1 MKHWLHFLPSSFRP
15 QDLPQFSVFGFFLSS
30 FFFLFHFFIFIF
42 IFFHFNYHSSLLL
55 FHFLSQTEREF
66 KLQLVA
72 DVKPARACSKDTL
85 FYWVHPEVKEVG
97 CGTRQSKNL
106 PKPYCVIIILLGCQ
120 QDVTGEVEECC
131 SVAAH
136 AESWDNEDTLPSL
149 GMGHHTF
156 GVAQERG
163 GWARLARE
171 RGGQPGRVEG
181 GTRRRRQPAV
191 LLVLSSCSCAGGV
204 LGGGPA
210 AAAACA
216 VGLSSL
222 PAGRVGE
229 REREQEERKRPACG
243 DGHQGAL

>member
-1 MKHWLHFLPSSFRP
+1 M
-15 QDLPQFSVFGFFLSS
+15 
-30 FFFLFHFFIFIF
+30 
-42 IFFHFNYHSSLLL
+42 
-55 FHFLSQTEREF
+55 
-66 KLQLVA
+66 QLVA

-131 SVAAH
+131 SVAEH

-163 GWARLARE
+163 GWPGW
-171 RGGQPGRVEG
+171 RGNGEGSQEGWKGGCGGDAGQLSCLCSAVAAVPEG
-181 GTRRRRQPAV
+181 CWEEAQLLL
-191 LLVLSSCSCAGGV
+191 LLVLWG
-204 LGGGPA
+204 
-210 AAAACA
+210 
-216 VGLSSL
+216 
-222 PAGRVGE
+222 
-229 REREQEERKRPACG
+229 
-243 DGHQGAL
+243 